1 MGEEDCRMIN
11 FENFDV
17 NVILIMLGLLF
28 LSVVMAIIR
37 VAKGPTAPDRV
48 VGLDTINTIVIV
60 SMIIFGVYKNSII
73 YIDVAIVYALL
84 SYISTLFI
92 AKYLEGGEF

>member
-1 MGEEDCRMIN
+1 MIESTT
-11 FENFDV
+11 FLV
-17 NVILIMLGLLF
+17 VLSALF
-28 LSVVMAIIR
+28 LSVAMAIIR
-37 VAKGPTAPDRV
+37 VIKGPTAPDRI

-60 SMIIFGVYKNSII
+60 GMVVFGYATNSVI

-84 SYISTLFI
+84 SFISTLFI